1 MNIIF
6 PISLFK
12 LHLNIRIFH
21 FFFINGV
28 KFFIHGHGKM
38 VLPVTNHPCGRKR
51 QSGIERIVL
60 VNSTQSEIKTQ
71 ILKTYKTQEQC
82 TLNRADHFHLTISF
96 NRSMALFTWIKYQK
110 PRLLCVSLVEIGPDG
125 TGRLQCIFN
134 CPLSF
139 PIGEGRSPSLKIINP
154 LFSSLSYRW

>member
-82 TLNRADHFHLTISF
+82 TLYRADHFHLTISF

-110 PRLLCVSLVEIGPDG
+110 PRLLCVKFGWNRPRWYRSS
-125 TGRLQCIFN
+125 LQCIFN
-134 CPLSF
+134 CPLLF
-139 PIGEGRSPSLKIINP
+139 PIGEGRSPSLKISNP
-154 LFSSLSYRW
+154 LFFKFKL